1 MSRSITFAVLAALIS
16 AAGLSPSARA
26 QYAYRPYG
34 WGGWGGAGSI
44 QGDVAQGMGVFA
56 AGMGQ
61 YNEQTAVARSIE
73 TDTRMRLNE
82 YLWQSEQVRR
92 QQQAEKAAAQ
102 RQRTNQAITDIQDR
116 VLNNPQRSDIVSGD
130 TLNAILHE
138 LRSPSVADS
147 LLENAASDLT
157 LTGEQIRVIPL
168 RFASKGVVISA
179 HRLAAEDNWPAP
191 MQTPAFEPLEDQ
203 YQALVEEARNLPED
217 QEIPDETIVKGIQ
230 IINQMRALAQQELSG
245 ADYAA
250 AERYLKAQAGL
261 LQMARQPNIRQVLEA
276 AYKKETVPLANA
288 ILGMDSFNLSFG
300 KADDPDEQEMY
311 LRTLYPMMAELRS
324 RVAQQLGGKIPTDFQ
339 ANVGQ
344 EAPTGAFEKLDWE
357 QLGRTAPHPEAPH
370 PEQPPAPG
378 SSN

>member
-1 MSRSITFAVLAALIS
+1 MSRRIRIAIAAAVIS
-16 AAGLSPSARA
+16 AAGVSPAARA
-26 QYAYRPYG
+26 QWAYQPYG

-82 YLWQSEQVRR
+82 YLWRSEQVRR
-92 QQQAEKAAAQ
+92 QQQAEQSAAQ
-102 RQRTNQAITDIQDR
+102 RQRTNQAIGGIQDR
-116 VLNNPQRSDIVSGD
+116 VLNNPDRSDIVSGD
-130 TLNAILHE
+130 SLNAILHE
-138 LRSPSVADS
+138 LRAPSVADS

-157 LTGEQIRVIPL
+157 LTGAQVKLIPL

-179 HRLAAEDNWPAP
+179 HRLAAENAWPAP
-191 MQTPAFEPLEDQ
+191 LQAPAFTPLRDR
-203 YQALVEEARNLPED
+203 YRALVEEARNLPEE
-217 QEIPDETIVKGIQ
+217 QEIPDEKIVEGIQ
-230 IINQMRALAQQELSG
+230 IVNQMRALAQEQLSG
-245 ADYAA
+245 PEFAA

-276 AYKKETVPLANA
+276 AYKKETIPLANA

-300 KADDPDEQEMY
+300 KADDPAEQEVY

-324 RVAQQLGGKIPTDFQ
+324 RVAQQLGGKIPTEFQ
-339 ANVGQ
+339 ASVGE

-370 PEQPPAPG
+370 PEEPPAPG
-378 SSN
+378 APN